1 MANWLHQLQSLL
13 GQQSASPSG
22 ESSKGSG
29 LLPGAIGGI
38 DALSAEIDERLPRPE
53 VELRVLLPYDRGD
66 LVDRIHRTARIVS
79 LEHTGEGTQIHARV
93 RPDLA
98 DELAPYRRD

>member
-29 LLPGAIGGI
+29 LLPGA
-38 DALSAEIDERLPRPE
+38 
-53 VELRVLLPYDRGD
+53 
-66 LVDRIHRTARIVS
+66 
-79 LEHTGEGTQIHARV
+79 
-93 RPDLA
+93 
-98 DELAPYRRD
+98 